1 MVFSVIIIITIIII
15 IIIIIII
22 FAKMNANL
30 VSIGS
35 KE

>member
-1 MVFSVIIIITIIII
+1 MVFSVIIIITIII